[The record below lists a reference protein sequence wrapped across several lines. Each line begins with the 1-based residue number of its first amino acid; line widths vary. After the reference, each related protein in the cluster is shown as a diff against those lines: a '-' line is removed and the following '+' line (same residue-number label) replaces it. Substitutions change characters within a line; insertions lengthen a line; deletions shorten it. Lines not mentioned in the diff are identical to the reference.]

1 VQRWAA
7 ARDVATALYIW
18 CDSKNPDNTCQ
29 SKHQHQGGAQQLL
42 GGPRRF
48 KLLRKG
54 PDGDLEAFAAVAT
67 RDEAMAL
74 QPEYMQDKGYVMGA

>member
-1 VQRWAA
+1 M
-7 ARDVATALYIW
+7 
-18 CDSKNPDNTCQ
+18 
-29 SKHQHQGGAQQLL
+29 